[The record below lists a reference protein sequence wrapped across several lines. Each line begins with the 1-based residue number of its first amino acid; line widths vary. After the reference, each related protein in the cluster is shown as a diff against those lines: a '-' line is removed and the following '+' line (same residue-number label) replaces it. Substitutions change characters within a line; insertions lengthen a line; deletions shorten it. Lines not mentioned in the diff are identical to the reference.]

1 MNGWTR
7 AGLEAGLAQAD
18 RVLEAMTG
26 IVFRTT
32 SLSIQEL
39 GLEEVPAVAGD
50 STHIR
55 VAVYTQLSGD
65 HPGHA
70 CFLFEP
76 ATAQY
81 LADRM
86 VGPGEP
92 PALRESALSELCNVA
107 GSAVLN
113 AVSDAEDMALIPSPP
128 LMVQDMG
135 GAVLQSVAAALAT
148 RARVTVVQVVM
159 EVGGEGG
166 PAYLL
171 LLPEG
176 PVQAGQEGPPVS

>member
-1 MNGWTR
+1 MNGWHR

-32 SLSIQEL
+32 SLCIQEL
-39 GLEEVPAVAGD
+39 GLEEVPALAGD
-50 STHIR
+50 STR
-55 VAVYTQLSGD
+55 TKVAVYTQLSGD
-65 HPGHA
+65 RPGHG

-76 ATAQY
+76 ATAEY
-81 LADRM
+81 LADQM

-113 AVSDAEDMALIPSPP
+113 AMADAEDMALIPSPP
-128 LMVQDMG
+128 LMVRDMG
-135 GAVLQSVAAALAT
+135 GAVLQTMAAALAT
-148 RARVTVVQVVM
+148 QARVTVVQVVM
-159 EVGGEGG
+159 DVGGEGG